1 MNHKEYLQLLQLL
14 QRYNYE
20 YHTLNKTTV
29 SDVVYDGLIAKI
41 KAFEGNNPQLT
52 APYSLT
58 QRVGASPTEKFEK
71 VRHSQPMLSLNDV
84 FSFEEVLKW
93 QARLEKLAASKTKE
107 FVESEVWQYFIDIK
121 MDGLALVLIY
131 EDGLFKQAVTRGDGR
146 TGEDVTLN
154 AKTIRNLPLN
164 LPVSAKKEYLR
175 GRLEIRGEV
184 ILYKQDFKKINLQNI
199 QQGRDAY
206 ANARN
211 LAAGTMRQL
220 DPNLVAARQLVF
232 RAYDIF
238 GRTFVTC
245 GEVYRVLGELNFSY
259 NKQAVV
265 CSGMT
270 DLKRKI
276 DSLTKAKDSLPFE
289 SDGLVI
295 RVNNRDLYQRLG
307 AVAKAPRGALA
318 YKYPPEQAVTVVE
331 DIVLQIG
338 RTGAVTPVAVLK
350 PIQLAGTTVTH
361 ASLHNADEIER
372 LGVRRDDSVVVF
384 KAGDIIPKVAKVI
397 KDLRP
402 KHSLKFNFVNELK
415 CQYPQMKFERSS
427 GKVAYKLVESDAGE
441 NDNLLILALT
451 HYASRVALNIVGLGA
466 ATSRFL
472 VEAQLVGSLADI
484 YNLRVAQLSSLEGFG
499 PLASSNLV
507 GSIAEAKKPPFDR
520 FIFGLG
526 MPGVGAQTALDLAEH
541 FGTWIDFSEASRED
555 LEAIVGIGEKTALE
569 IIRWFARPV
578 NKRLLV
584 DLAKTGV
591 EPLEFASSEG
601 FLSAKKFVLTG
612 TLKSRSREQ
621 ATRLVVDA
629 GGQMQAQVSASTDY
643 LIVGQ
648 KPGRKKLETARNLKT
663 QILNE
668 DQFKRLIAQTQ
679 TSE

>member
-29 SDVVYDGLIAKI
+29 SDAAYDSLIAKV
-41 KAFEGNNPQLT
+41 KAFEAKNPRL
-52 APYSLT
+52 AASYSLT

-71 VRHSQPMLSLNDV
+71 VSHSQPMLSLNDV
-84 FSFEEVLKW
+84 FAFEEVLKW
-93 QARLEKLAASKTKE
+93 QARLEKLATSKTKGL
-107 FVESEVWQYFIDIK
+107 VESEVWQYFIDIK

-154 AKTIRNLPLN
+154 AKTIRNLPLK

-199 QQGRDAY
+199 QQGRDTY

-220 DPNLVAARQLVF
+220 DPNLVAGRQLVF

-238 GRTFVTC
+238 GRSFATY
-245 GEVYRVLGELNFSY
+245 GEVYRVLGELNFSH
-259 NKQAVV
+259 NKQAAV

-270 DLKRKI
+270 GLKRKI
-276 DSLTKAKDSLPFE
+276 DSLTKTKDSLPFE

-295 RVNNRDLYQRLG
+295 RVNDRDFYQRLG
-307 AVAKAPRGALA
+307 AVTKAPRGALA

-338 RTGAVTPVAVLK
+338 RTGAATPVAVLK

-372 LGVRRDDSVVVF
+372 LDVRRDDSVVVF
-384 KAGDIIPKVAKVI
+384 KAGDIIPKVEKVI

-402 KHSLKFNFVNELK
+402 ERSLKFNFVNELK
-415 CQYPQMKFERSS
+415 RQYPQFKFERLS
-427 GKVAYKLVESDAGE
+427 GKVAYKLVESDSGE
-441 NDNLLILALT
+441 NNNLLILALT

-472 VEAQLVGSLADI
+472 VEARLVGSLADI
-484 YNLRVAQLSSLEGFG
+484 YNLQVEQLSSLEGFG

-507 GSIAEAKKPPFDR
+507 RSIAEAKKPPLDR

-526 MPGVGAQTALDLAEH
+526 MPSVGAQTSLDLAEY
-541 FGTWIDFSEASRED
+541 FGTWMDFSKASRVD
-555 LEAIVGIGEKTALE
+555 LEAIDGIGEKTALE
-569 IIRWFARPV
+569 IIRWFTQPV
-578 NKRLLV
+578 NKRLLM
-584 DLAKTGV
+584 DLAKAGV
-591 EPLEFASSEG
+591 EPLEFADSDG

-612 TLKSRSREQ
+612 TLKSHSREQ
-621 ATRLVVDA
+621 AKRLIVDA
-629 GGQMQAQVSASTDY
+629 GGQMQVQVSASTDY

-648 KPGRKKLETARNLKT
+648 KPGRKKLETAKNLKT

-668 DQFKRLIAQTQ
+668 DQFKRLVAQTQ